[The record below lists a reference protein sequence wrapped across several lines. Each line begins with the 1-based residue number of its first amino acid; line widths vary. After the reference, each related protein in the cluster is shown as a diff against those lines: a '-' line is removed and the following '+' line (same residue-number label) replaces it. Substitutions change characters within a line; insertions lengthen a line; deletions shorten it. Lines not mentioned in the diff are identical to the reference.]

1 MGYSTTITS
10 CAMQGIMI
18 FRVSS
23 MYNHDRGIILL
34 LATGYV
40 LEWLGAILIQILSY
54 GVHAPIPNPAP
65 GVRLCSQKSFP
76 HWMFAVWIPIACFEG
91 LILFLSICRG
101 VTYYK
106 SSKESKR
113 LGLTGYAWTN
123 SLGYILLRDS
133 IAFPFIC
140 VFICFINLFVWIYLP
155 HLAAQIA
162 FCIASFAPCIIGP
175 RLILNL
181 REAYYQPF
189 IQEINGQYDGPSD
202 LGLSGLAGPYPSW
215 ADPELE
221 QDEQRNRTRSKQ
233 AEQLEEEERH
243 MKDDEHGLHELNPSS
258 SRSPLAST
266 SQNPDSQPQQ
276 AQSHTRRHRS
286 RSPKRVTASSS
297 FSSHSS
303 HSSPTSATQLC
314 SSTDLFQL
322 QPLNPHMTRLSTDF
336 DGRQRT
342 TSSPDGTSNKTKI
355 TPTGTSITSTR
366 RTYTTSFSSIILP
379 PPTIPPPVPVP
390 RIPRSSSP

>member
-1 MGYSTTITS
+1 
-10 CAMQGIMI
+10 MI

-34 LATGYV
+34 LATGFV
-40 LEWLGAILIQILSY
+40 LEWLGAILIQVLSY

-140 VFICFINLFVWIYLP
+140 VSICFINLFVWIYLP
-155 HLAAQIA
+155 HLAAQMA

-215 ADPELE
+215 ADPEPE
-221 QDEQRNRTRSKQ
+221 QDTKQRSHTQDKQ

-243 MKDDEHGLHELNPSS
+243 TKHDEHELHELNPSS
-258 SRSPLAST
+258 SRSPLASS
-266 SQNPDSQPQQ
+266 SQNPDSLP
-276 AQSHTRRHRS
+276 QSHSQRHRS
-286 RSPKRVTASSS
+286 RSPERITASS
-297 FSSHSS
+297 
-303 HSSPTSATQLC
+303 SSPTSATHL
-314 SSTDLFQL
+314 DPNFFEL
-322 QPLNPHMTRLSTDF
+322 QPLHPHMTHLSTDF
-336 DGRQRT
+336 HGRQLHT
-342 TSSPDGTSNKTKI
+342 PSSPQGEAISNTI
-355 TPTGTSITSTR
+355 STPPGTSITSTK
-366 RTYTTSFSSIILP
+366 RTHTTSFSSIIPP